1 MKPSIRLHH
10 VAKTLILAVTLN
22 YCPATLAEDPPDT
35 SAATAN
41 PASTEPDTDAVRAA
55 ASSASVAELRALLE
69 GQQRMIETQKRQIQ
83 TQQSQIDQQQQQL
96 GSQTSVLQAMQ
107 TRLDQLETSQDK
119 PPEIQPADQELLE
132 TVASL
137 QQRLDAI
144 PEDPV
149 SALGEKS
156 FPGSIRVPGTNAA
169 MKIGGFVKGTLIKS
183 FDPLATTDRFIVGS
197 IPVGASEPGVEAE
210 SDLTADQ
217 SRLNLEMREQTRV
230 GELRAF
236 VEADFA
242 GSGDTFRLRHA
253 YGQFGNLLTGKT
265 WSTFFDPQAG
275 PEEVDFEGIN
285 GRTILRQ
292 TQIRWFPPLGQ
303 AWDLQ
308 LALEDPESK
317 VSEIDLSGSPD
328 PGDPDFNADF
338 GMEIDADG
346 VSDLPDFVA
355 SIRRTWFGR
364 WHIKTAVVA
373 HQVRAQYS
381 QLPSLPVADEV
392 GWGFS
397 ASGAFKV
404 GWLDDRD
411 NIKFQLIYG
420 DGVSRYV
427 NDPNSIGGQDGV
439 FTPDGSSIKTL
450 PIIAGFGAY
459 QHWWSD
465 TWRSNFIVSGVE
477 IDNRSFQPDDAYK
490 RTLRA
495 SSNVFWSPTP
505 RVDVAAELIWGQR
518 TNKDGEEGDA
528 TQIQLATKYRF

>member
-1 MKPSIRLHH
+1 MIASIRFHH
-10 VAKTLILAVTLN
+10 VVKTLILAMALS
-22 YCPATLAEDPPDT
+22 YGPAASAEDPPDT
-35 SAATAN
+35 SGATGIPAGPEADANAA
-41 PASTEPDTDAVRAA
+41 RAA
-55 ASSASVAELRALLE
+55 VSGASVAELRALLE
-69 GQQRMIETQKRQIQ
+69 GQQRMIETQQRQIR
-83 TQQSQIDQQQQQL
+83 TQQSRIDQQQQQL
-96 GSQTSVLQAMQ
+96 SNQTGVLQAMQ
-107 TRLDQLETSQDK
+107 TRLDQLETSQDTQ
-119 PPEIQPADQELLE
+119 PETQPAEQELRE
-132 TVASL
+132 TVATL
-137 QQRLDAI
+137 QQRLDSI

-197 IPVGASEPGVEAE
+197 IPVGAAEPGVEEE
-210 SDLTADQ
+210 SDLTANQ
-217 SRLNLEMREQTRV
+217 SRLNLEMREKTKV

-236 VEADFA
+236 IEADFA
-242 GSGDTFRLRHA
+242 SSGDTFRLRHA

-285 GRTILRQ
+285 GRTIVRQ

-303 AWDLQ
+303 AWNLQ
-308 LALEDPESK
+308 LALEDPDSK

-338 GMEIDADG
+338 GEEIDADG
-346 VSDLPDFVA
+346 VSDWPDFIA

-364 WHIKTAVVA
+364 WHLKTAVVA

-381 QLPSLPVADEV
+381 QQPSLPVKDEI

-397 ASGAFKV
+397 ASGSFKV
-404 GWLDDRD
+404 GWLGERD